1 MDSLASRQL
10 WWRALF
16 RWEPMRH
23 AAWET
28 FLFRLGIAWV
38 AWQTIG
44 GPSHWNTQTDSH
56 GVAAWGV
63 DFTWLGDAEL
73 AKWLVPLWGVCLVL
87 YLLSGISLATP
98 WRRFLDIWPCR
109 SRVHP
114 IVMLILRIIVLAA
127 FGLCWAVDKIV
138 QFFPPVISLLPPLI
152 ASWGHGTLGN
162 SHRAIG
168 HTTQLVTLVLLAS
181 WLAAVWAMICK
192 LRRKPL
198 PFDFTPPQLAADWTR
213 QVFMSTYVVSAIT
226 KLIQSHGLWF
236 KDAPY
241 FSLQIVKA
249 MGMAKYG
256 DYGEGRDVE
265 WFAQLMLDHP
275 WLAKLFIGGALP
287 LELFAFV
294 ALLNRR
300 LALAFG
306 IAMYL
311 FHSSVTELMHLG
323 FVYHKM
329 LLLVLMVNP
338 VWWLVHWAQL
348 WFGGKR
354 KTENGTPLASRL

>member
-1 MDSLASRQL
+1 
-10 WWRALF
+10 
-16 RWEPMRH
+16 MRH

-44 GPSHWNTQTDSH
+44 GPSHWNTQTDPH
-56 GVAAWGV
+56 GLAAWGV

-73 AKWLVPLWGVCLVL
+73 AKWLVPLWGVCLLL
-87 YLLSGISLATP
+87 YLFGVVP
-98 WRRFLDIWPCR
+98 
-109 SRVHP
+109 
-114 IVMLILRIIVLAA
+114 VLT
-127 FGLCWAVDKIV
+127 
-138 QFFPPVISLLPPLI
+138 LLPPLS

-181 WLAAVWAMICK
+181 WLAALWATICK
-192 LRRKPL
+192 VRRKPL

-213 QVFMSTYVVSAIT
+213 QVFISTYVVSAIT

-265 WFAQLMLDHP
+265 WFAQLMVDHP

-287 LELFAFV
+287 LELFAFL

-311 FHSSVTELMHLG
+311 FHSTVTELMHLG

-338 VWWLVHWAQL
+338 VWWLVQL
-348 WFGGKR
+348 GAAAFLRRR
-354 KTENGTPLASRL
+354 KTENGIIR